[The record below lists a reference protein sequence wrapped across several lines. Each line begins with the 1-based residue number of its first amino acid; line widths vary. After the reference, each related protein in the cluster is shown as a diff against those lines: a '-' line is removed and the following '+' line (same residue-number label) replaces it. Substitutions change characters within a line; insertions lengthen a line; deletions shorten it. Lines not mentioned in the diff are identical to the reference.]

1 MDNKFYNTQCE
12 LNGTRLCQELNM
24 SSCGDCPLSGMKGYE
39 RKRIA
44 ADILAILDMMPENGM
59 RDLFTGDKCVFCKN
73 DEPNDKTGYALSDIG
88 HMRPEGE
95 ERPKLFKSLLG
106 LSSRAGYMLPA
117 QMGICSR
124 CKRNL
129 NMIGSLPL
137 LILCIF
143 IAVPVLLI
151 GVKDIRESLAAVSS
165 FFPFAIFLISVAIG
179 VALYFVSKKLLISH
193 LSKQTYLNIFDIP
206 RLKAMGEDGWFELS
220 KGRDPDTYV
229 VSKLLFMK
237 KPLKSG
243 LGTRPT
249 APIDDLMKKADEA
262 ISGEE
267 RPVETQTVEQ

>member
-1 MDNKFYNTQCE
+1 M
-12 LNGTRLCQELNM
+12 
-24 SSCGDCPLSGMKGYE
+24 
-39 RKRIA
+39 
-44 ADILAILDMMPENGM
+44 
-59 RDLFTGDKCVFCKN
+59 
-73 DEPNDKTGYALSDIG
+73 
-88 HMRPEGE
+88 
-95 ERPKLFKSLLG
+95 
-106 LSSRAGYMLPA
+106 
-117 QMGICSR
+117 
-124 CKRNL
+124 
-129 NMIGSLPL
+129 
-137 LILCIF
+137 
-143 IAVPVLLI
+143 
-151 GVKDIRESLAAVSS
+151 
-165 FFPFAIFLISVAIG
+165 AIG